1 MCIPVLLIFIS
12 VPVYYSVY
20 TNVGLAYYYGKDQEM
35 ERKGQTPLS
44 QSLLPM
50 NQCHQRRMPPHQTSM
65 DTSTPAIQLTSS
77 AAPVTMRRTK
87 SQEDSLDDVTVETFK
102 PKCKLIEKRS
112 ISWSSA
118 WETSTITASRSVDR
132 ELSQIYDVVNPV
144 TKVNDE
150 RDLGFSQLSYPGC
163 PTKEL
168 LPSCDASS
176 MLYASL
182 YAVSDHGSAYDVP
195 KKAALTYSVPEVK
208 KKREKKEESSCKE
221 QSYEAIIN
229 PEEIVMLN
237 DFKGHYD
244 TPKSKHRPDKE
255 ITSSVTISSLYDQP
269 RIVKTNLGN

>member
-1 MCIPVLLIFIS
+1 MLIFIS
-12 VPVYYSVY
+12 VYYSVCK
-20 TNVGLAYYYGKDQEM
+20 NVGLAYYYGKDQVI

-50 NQCHQRRMPPHQTSM
+50 NQHHQRRMLPHQTSI
-65 DTSTPAIQLTSS
+65 DTSTRTPAIQLTPG
-77 AAPVTMRRTK
+77 AAPVIMRRTK

-244 TPKSKHRPDKE
+244 TPKSKHTPDKE
-255 ITSSVTISSLYDQP
+255 ITSSCGNVSYLYDQP
-269 RIVKTNLGN
+269 RIIKPNLGN